1 MLWTAPGVKL
11 PSYRKNGFNPSLWR
25 CEKGSR
31 DFVDLLAH
39 DLEYSGPLDLTQ
51 YFIKKKVFLK
61 LDEKGMG
68 ILHVDIYLGRRL
80 LSIILTVFAPTVI
93 LNIVGHSSNYFKEFF
108 FEAVISLNVTV
119 MLVLTTMF
127 ISVSDNLPKTAYIK
141 MIDIWL
147 LFNLIKPFND
157 ILVTTYMDSL
167 KVDDE
172 REINHHGVARTVND
186 DDNGGP
192 TVGILQVAPV
202 SRTPS
207 ANK

>member
-1 MLWTAPGVKL
+1 MNFVVE
-11 PSYRKNGFNPSLWR
+11 R
-25 CEKGSR
+25 GSR
-31 DFVDLLAH
+31 DFVGLSAH
-39 DLEYSGPLDLTQ
+39 VLKYSGPLELTQ
-51 YFIKKKVFLK
+51 YFIKKKVFFNRTDAEGVK
-61 LDEKGMG
+61 V
-68 ILHVDIYLGRRL
+68 LHVDIYLGRRL

-127 ISVSDNLPKTAYIK
+127 ISVSNNLPQTAYIK

-157 ILVTTYMDSL
+157 ILVTTYMDYL

-172 REINHHGVARTVND
+172 REINHHGVARTVGG
-186 DDNGGP
+186 DNID
-192 TVGILQVAPV
+192 VLSSAEILHVAPI
-202 SRTPS
+202 SRS
-207 ANK
+207 ASAIK